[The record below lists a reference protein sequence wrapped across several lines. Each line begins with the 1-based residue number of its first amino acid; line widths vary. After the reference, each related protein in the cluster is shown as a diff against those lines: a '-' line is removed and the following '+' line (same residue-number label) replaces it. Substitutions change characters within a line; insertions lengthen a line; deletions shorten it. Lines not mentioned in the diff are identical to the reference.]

1 MLKFG
6 GEKGKKLT
14 KAKFKDAIL
23 NMQRYNLDEQKK
35 YLLDLHLSYKG
46 NLGQVDDICV
56 IGVRV

>member
-1 MLKFG
+1 V
-6 GEKGKKLT
+6 EKKEKKLT
-14 KAKFKDAIL
+14 KAKFKEAIL

-35 YLLDLHLSYKG
+35 YLLDLHLNYKG